1 MRYPCRESGTHAGDR
16 ETRGSGIVKHFFVS
30 CAAELA
36 ESYAFDWRIALWL
49 RDMMSWTERGASGVP
64 PRPFGPSPTQ
74 TFRPFIFAEW
84 SIYFAKRSVDFALA
98 GRHDGLEG
106 ALLFGRALSPAL
118 SHALSLSR
126 SFSLSRTGKHSTHR
140 EWVAPQNAHFFC
152 QPLTL
157 NPHPQAPI
165 P

>member
-1 MRYPCRESGTHAGDR
+1 M
-16 ETRGSGIVKHFFVS
+16 KHFFVS

-118 SHALSLSR
+118 SLSHLLSLALSLSLAQESIPLTESGLR
-126 SFSLSRTGKHSTHR
+126 LGTPTSSANPQPSTHILETSTSTR
-140 EWVAPQNAHFFC
+140 
-152 QPLTL
+152 
-157 NPHPQAPI
+157 NP
-165 P
+165 